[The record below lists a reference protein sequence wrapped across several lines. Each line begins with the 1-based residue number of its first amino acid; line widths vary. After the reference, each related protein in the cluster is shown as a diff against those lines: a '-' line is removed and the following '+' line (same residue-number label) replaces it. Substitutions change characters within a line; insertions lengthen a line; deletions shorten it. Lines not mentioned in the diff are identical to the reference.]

1 MYLLYFENSKVMP
14 KKRPPNKFDGLRVE
28 LKITYGFKAAAINDR
43 HLQIVRD

>member
-28 LKITYGFKAAAINDR
+28 FKNNLNVQD
-43 HLQIVRD
+43 VCG